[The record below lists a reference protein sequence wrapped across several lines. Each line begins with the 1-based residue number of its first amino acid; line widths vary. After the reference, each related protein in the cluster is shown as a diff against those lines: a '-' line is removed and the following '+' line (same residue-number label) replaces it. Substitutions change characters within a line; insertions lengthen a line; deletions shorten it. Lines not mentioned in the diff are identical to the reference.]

1 MSQVRQNMQ
10 GSQAEKEK
18 TVGHYIIGQNI
29 GEGTFGKVKL
39 GTHIETREKVAI
51 KILEKDKI
59 TEQADVE
66 RVARE
71 IHILKILRHPNIIQ
85 LYEIIETQKQLYLIM
100 EYAQGGEL
108 FDYIVKNQKINE
120 RESCKYIQQILS
132 GVEYLHNLNIAHRDL
147 KPENLLLDH
156 QKNIKI
162 VDFGL
167 SNLYKEG
174 ELLKT
179 ACGSPCYAAP
189 EMIQGKKY
197 EGICVDIWSTGI
209 IMFALICGYLPFEDQ
224 NTSVLYKKIVSGE
237 FSIPRWVST
246 EAKDLMNCILNT
258 DPVKRYKIN
267 DIRNHKWYLLFKQ
280 NLSNGIYVGKQLIPV
295 NEAILQKLKDFNID
309 IDFARK
315 CIESNKH
322 NDITTTY
329 YLLLNKHVQQ
339 GGSLEDIF
347 PQAQPRQQQ
356 PIQSQVSS
364 RTTTSTIPNSSAQT
378 ATGSFTNQQNVTQSN
393 NNPNN
398 NTIQQNQHY
407 QNSQN
412 SSNQQNY
419 NQQQNFSPVSINP
432 QQQQNDQ
439 QNQQPY
445 DQVEAQKRIQQQ
457 YYMQQQQQQQ
467 QAQQQQQQYNPILD
481 QENQEAIKIQIV
493 QFEQQQQQLLEQQQK
508 QLLLKQLQMEEEQKQ
523 KQIFLQQQQAA
534 EEQRRKKQQQE
545 EQEMIRQQLLKQQ
558 QQEEELARQLQ
569 KQREEQLRIQLLEEE
584 QQRAKAKLEEQMRQQ
599 ALIEEQ
605 QKKKLIE
612 EQQQFLL
619 RKQKQDEEYEQI
631 LKQQQYLAQKQ
642 AQMQQQQQQYK
653 QQLIQQQ
660 QQQQIPVISNHSQ
673 KYQNPS
679 PKQQA
684 VQSTNYNEAIQINT
698 QSPSNQQNFGEN
710 QPPSFAQPF
719 TYQNQNTLKLPDDKQ
734 FRESISNN
742 NNRQSAAPS
751 FSNQTDSMIEINENN
766 QAPCLNLEDFD
777 QPNSNTS
784 LNANEQC
791 ELARKSIG
799 ENTPTPKKLE
809 FNNYTNRLSI
819 DEQQKRSKKN
829 SISNSQEFKYFQ
841 KEQREDNFA
850 INTKKS
856 VDLTQSQR
864 NSIQCNNFMAGEENP
879 RPYDH
884 VLQPEP
890 IPQSIQNNW
899 NQTNQDN
906 QNGTKSSNS
915 SNYYKELQVV
925 NQLLRDSQQGNFHH
939 MREQSYSQE
948 REAKQH
954 AQTNQAHPHNQQQ
967 TQAQMLINSTI
978 PKNTVSITSN
988 YPVSSNSQVN
998 QNNPF
1003 IQNGASATA
1012 QQQFTGA
1019 SPVSGTH
1026 KQNTNTSVAQSFSN
1040 NSNVRGSQTIAN
1052 NSSNNNNGDSSKFIS
1067 PRQSMDGALKLLS
1080 NKQRDENVRQSAN
1093 QSLTAT
1099 NTPNSMNKKLKNN
1112 LNTLSVTTSSSKQPS
1127 AKQSP
1132 SPKSK
1137 SKLQQQQQQIQQ
1149 QNSTQISVNNH
1160 TNGQSSYHST
1170 LPSHNIKL
1178 TNKSQSS
1185 VANNNNNQNS
1195 LQNSQLGQSKLV
1207 NNTQTQQ
1214 QNRPVS
1220 QSSSINSTQNAISA
1234 SNTQQSISMS
1244 NNNTSSQQG
1253 YSQNNI
1259 NTNNQQKNSKSN
1271 DISEN
1276 LATEPNYTSKH
1287 VQQSSQSSNGQ
1298 YQNNSNLN
1306 NGQVKNHSL
1315 SINKQNAVSPRI
1327 ATENSD
1333 PYYRQHVYQN
1343 NSNSSSSK
1351 SYMNSSKI
1359 SPSTTT
1365 NASYQNKHLTVQ
1377 SGIKVH
1383 RGPFN
1388 LRAITNKDPKY
1399 IVSELIKTLE
1409 SFKMY
1414 YKPTSKFDIRVEKD
1428 LVKFDISVN
1437 ILHNVDNLFI
1447 IKFTR
1452 LMGDTHKYNEICNN
1466 ILNQVQSSTNH
1477 ESSSQVFR

>member
-197 EGICVDIWSTGI
+197 EGLCVDIWSTGI

-267 DIRNHKWYLLFKQ
+267 DIRNHKWYLLYKQ

-295 NEAILQKLKDFNID
+295 NETILFKLKDFNID
-309 IDFARK
+309 LDVARK

-347 PQAQPRQQQ
+347 PQTQPRQQQ
-356 PIQSQVSS
+356 SIQAQVSS
-364 RTTTSTIPNSSAQT
+364 RNTTSVTTSSSAQA
-378 ATGSFTNQQNVTQSN
+378 ATGSFTNQFNVSQQN
-393 NNPNN
+393 NNPSN
-398 NTIQQNQHY
+398 NTIQQNQQY

-412 SSNQQNY
+412 SA
-419 NQQQNFSPVSINP
+419 NQQQSFSPASVNP
-432 QQQQNDQ
+432 QQQYDHQSQ
-439 QNQQPY
+439 QSY
-445 DQVEAQKRIQQQ
+445 DQIEAQRRIQQQ
-457 YYMQQQQQQQ
+457 YQMQQQ
-467 QAQQQQQQYNPILD
+467 QAQQQYNPNLE
-481 QENQEAIKIQIV
+481 QENQEAIKVQIA
-493 QFEQQQQQLLEQQQK
+493 QFEQQQQQLIEQQQK

-523 KQIFLQQQQAA
+523 KQILLQQQQAA

-605 QKKKLIE
+605 QKKKLLE

-631 LKQQQYLAQKQ
+631 LKQQQHLAQKQ

-653 QQLIQQQ
+653 QQLLQQQ
-660 QQQQIPVISNHSQ
+660 QQVPVASNNSQ

-684 VQSTNYNEAIQINT
+684 VQANYNEVTQINT
-698 QSPSNQQNFGEN
+698 YSPSSQQNYGQN

-719 TYQNQNTLKLPDDKQ
+719 AYQNQNNLKLPEDKQ
-734 FRESISNN
+734 FRESLSNN

-777 QPNSNTS
+777 QANSNTS

-791 ELARKSIG
+791 EQARKSVG
-799 ENTPTPKKLE
+799 QNTPTPKKLE
-809 FNNYTNRLSI
+809 FNNQNNRLSI

-841 KEQREDNFA
+841 KEQREDNYA
-850 INTKKS
+850 VNTKKS
-856 VDLTQSQR
+856 IDLTQSQR
-864 NSIQCNNFMAGEENP
+864 NSLQYNNFMAGEENP

-884 VLQPEP
+884 VIQPEP

-899 NQTNQDN
+899 NQNNQDN
-906 QNGTKSSNS
+906 QNGTMSSNS

-925 NQLLRDSQQGNFHH
+925 NQLLRDSQQGNTHH

-948 REAKQH
+948 REIKQY
-954 AQTNQAHPHNQQQ
+954 AQANQAHPHNQQQ

-988 YPVSSNSQVN
+988 HTISNNSQVN
-998 QNNPF
+998 QNNPYT
-1003 IQNGASATA
+1003 QNGPAAA

-1026 KQNTNTSVAQSFSN
+1026 KQNTNSNIAQSFSN
-1040 NSNVRGSQTIAN
+1040 NSNVRGSQTTAN
-1052 NSSNNNNGDSSKFIS
+1052 NSNNNNNNGESSKFIS

-1137 SKLQQQQQQIQQ
+1137 SRLQQQQQQIQQ
-1149 QNSTQISVNNH
+1149 QNSMHSSVNNH

-1170 LPSHNIKL
+1170 LPSQNIKL

-1185 VANNNNNQNS
+1185 SANNNNNQNS

-1207 NNTQTQQ
+1207 NNTQIQQ

-1253 YSQNNI
+1253 YSQNN
-1259 NTNNQQKNSKSN
+1259 TQQKNSKNS

-1298 YQNNSNLN
+1298 YQNSSNLN
-1306 NGQVKNHSL
+1306 NGQIKNHSL
-1315 SINKQNAVSPRI
+1315 SISKQNAVSPRI

-1333 PYYRQHVYQN
+1333 PYYRQQIYQN

-1437 ILHNVDNLFI
+1437 ILHNVENLFI